1 MLVLLDLLVPFSSPL
16 SLLIPSHS
24 HQIDSLLEDVS
35 GTIGDHP
42 YPTSPT
48 AISPPVATELVDWL
62 KAGGL
67 LSCASPMEVSGFDN
81 LRFLG
86 GGILAMDD
94 LEDIGI
100 TGAED
105 Q

>member
-1 MLVLLDLLVPFSSPL
+1 M
-16 SLLIPSHS
+16 
-24 HQIDSLLEDVS
+24 S

-48 AISPPVATELVDWL
+48 SSPPPVARSSTEELIDWL
-62 KAGGL
+62 SAGGL
-67 LSCASPMEVSGFDN
+67 LSCANPMEVNGFDN

-94 LEDIGI
+94 LADIGI
-100 TGAED
+100 SAPED
-105 Q
+105 H